1 MKTEADLRKS
11 LKAIDHKSYSLYKS
25 LAGEYQ
31 FAKFVL
37 CIDKVQGDPFAA
49 PSRLRVRIPKA
60 VHGFSEELYN
70 ENCKKIALEDFILR
84 KWNRFI
90 GKQNQ
95 KAGSGNSGR
104 LGVCPCGQEVLERM
118 AVIMKQEEMEGYFLV
133 GFPAKGR
140 TILAGALE
148 KILFE
153 LIPTMVEEI
162 FFSRSYK
169 KEKLQENME
178 LAVNQEYIRGQLKE
192 KHLVTFLANGSVLP
206 RESGISQKPLKEAV
220 PFTSPESLQ
229 VEMTLP
235 FGGTITGMGI
245 PQGVT
250 VIVGGGYHGKSTLL
264 EAIQLGVYNHMKGDG
279 REYVITDASAMKIR
293 AEDGR
298 RICKTDIQMFI
309 NHLPN
314 NKDTKQFETENASG
328 STSQAANMVEA
339 MEAGAKTFLI
349 DEDTS
354 ATNFMVRDSIMEQ
367 IVTKDKEPITPF
379 ISWVRALYEEKGI
392 STVIV
397 VGSSAAYLDVA
408 DTILQLDYYEVKDI
422 KERAKK
428 VLQKNTSL
436 CTRGNTP
443 VPMLAFERK
452 VKEID
457 MSYKGR
463 DMKIKTTGTD
473 TIALNKENIDVRYLE
488 QLIDY
493 GQTAGIGYLLKYG
506 MEQVVDN
513 KKTLT
518 QVVADIYSNIEKKGF
533 YSVVPKGYSAGF
545 PVLPRK
551 QEVMA
556 AWNRF
561 RKLEIRN

>member
-49 PSRLRVRIPKA
+49 PSRLRVKIPKA
-60 VHGFSEELYN
+60 VHGFSESLYD
-70 ENCKKIALEDFILR
+70 ETCKKIALEDFILR

-104 LGVCPCGQEVLERM
+104 LGVCSCGQEMLERM
-118 AVIMKQEEMEGYFLV
+118 AVVMKKKEVEGYFLV

-153 LIPTMVEEI
+153 LVPAMVKEI
-162 FFSRSYK
+162 FYCKSYK
-169 KEKLQENME
+169 KEALQENME

-192 KHLVTFLANGSVLP
+192 KHLVAFLANGSILP
-206 RESGISQKPLKEAV
+206 RESGISQRPLKEAV

-229 VEMTLP
+229 VEMQLP
-235 FGGTITGMGI
+235 FGGTINGMGI
-245 PQGVT
+245 PKGVT

-264 EAIQLGVYNHMKGDG
+264 EAIQLGVYNHIKGDG

-328 STSQAANMVEA
+328 STSQAANM
-339 MEAGAKTFLI
+339 MEAIEAGTQTFLI

-354 ATNFMVRDSIMEQ
+354 ATNFMVRDGIMEQ

-392 STVIV
+392 STIIV
-397 VGSSAAYLDVA
+397 VGSSAAYLNVA
-408 DTILQLDYYEVKDI
+408 DTILQLDYYRVKDI
-422 KERAKK
+422 KERVKE
-428 VLQKNTSL
+428 VLQKNVSL
-436 CTRGNTP
+436 CIEANTRIP
-443 VPMLAFERK
+443 DFAFSRK
-452 VKEID
+452 VKKID

-473 TIALNKENIDVRYLE
+473 TIPLNKENIDVRYLE
-488 QLIDY
+488 HLIDY

-506 MEQVVDN
+506 MEHVVDD
-513 KKTLT
+513 KRTLT
-518 QVVADIYSNIEKKGF
+518 EVVDAIFSQIKKDGF
-533 YSVVPKGYSAGF
+533 GAIVPKGYSAGF

-561 RKLEIRN
+561 RKLEIKK

>member
-1 MKTEADLRKS
+1 MKTAAELRKN
-11 LKAIDHKSYSLYKS
+11 LKSIDHKSYSLYKS

-31 FAKFVL
+31 FSNYVL
-37 CIDKVQGDPFAA
+37 SIDKVQGDPFAA

-60 VHGFSEELYN
+60 VHGFSEELYDY
-70 ENCKKIALEDFILR
+70 KAKRTALEDFILR

-104 LGVCPCGQEVLERM
+104 LGVCPCGQEILERM
-118 AVIMKQEEMEGYFLV
+118 AVVIKKDEIEGYFLV

-140 TILAGALE
+140 SILAGELE
-148 KILFE
+148 RILFE
-153 LIPTMVEEI
+153 MVPAMVEEI
-162 FFSRSYK
+162 FLCKSYK
-169 KEKLQENME
+169 KEALKENME
-178 LAVNQEYIRGQLKE
+178 LAVNQTYIREQLKE
-192 KHLVTFLANGSVLP
+192 KNLVAFLADGSILP
-206 RESGISQKPLKEAV
+206 RESGISQRPLKGAV
-220 PFTSPESLQ
+220 PFTSPEALK
-229 VEMTLP
+229 VEMELP

-245 PQGVT
+245 PKGVT

-264 EAIQLGVYNHMKGDG
+264 EAIQYGVYNHIKGDG
-279 REYVITDASAMKIR
+279 REYVITDATAMKIR

-298 RICKTDIQMFI
+298 RICKTDIHMFI

-314 NKDTKQFETENASG
+314 NKDTKQFCTENASG
-328 STSQAANMVEA
+328 STSQAANMIEA
-339 MEAGAKTFLI
+339 IEAGAKTFLI

-354 ATNFMVRDSIMEQ
+354 ATNFMVRDGIMEQ
-367 IVTKDKEPITPF
+367 IVSKDKEPITPF

-397 VGSSAAYLDVA
+397 VGSSAAYLEMA
-408 DTILQLDYYEVKDI
+408 DNILQLDYYEVKDI
-422 KERAKK
+422 KERAKA
-428 VLQKNTSL
+428 VLEQNTSL
-436 CTRGNTP
+436 CTKQNAK
-443 VPMLAFERK
+443 VPTFSFQRK
-452 VKEID
+452 VGKID

-473 TIALNKENIDVRYLE
+473 TISLNKENIDVRYLE

-493 GQTAGIGYLLKYG
+493 GQTAGIGYLLKYA
-506 MEQVVDN
+506 MEHLVDD
-513 KKTLT
+513 KKTLGNIVEEMYV
-518 QVVADIYSNIEKKGF
+518 QIEKKGMSF
-533 YSVVPKGYSAGF
+533 VVPKGYSAGF

-561 RKLEIRN
+561 RKLTIEI